1 MSSFINRLYFFAF
14 LNLFGLVLNA
24 QDDINIT
31 SPHAGDVYAG
41 DDLIVSLSYASPDSG
56 YSSPRW
62 AYSSSS
68 YAWQSVP
75 EVYSTQ
81 VSGSQWLNYLFDGYD
96 STRTLY
102 VRLLDQANG
111 AVLASDQRT
120 FTYRSG
126 SAPTQSGGGGAQTG
140 TSGDSI
146 TIQKPYSGESVNSS
160 TDELRI
166 NYSYSSASGGT
177 QSPRWA
183 YQLYDPNYG
192 TPFSSYSSSH
202 GGTQVDNM
210 VSKYDFMSGLSD
222 GSYTVYVT
230 LLDSLGDMF
239 NPPIVDHVSFGYQSS
254 TGGTQSGGG
263 DYQTPTSGTQS
274 PDSIYILF
282 PTPQFPSN
290 LTPKLW
296 LDASNLTNAG
306 ATWADR
312 STFGNDA
319 TKFGSPVL
327 EQHNDS
333 GLNTMRYSGSGDYH
347 QFPEI
352 TDIRTVFWVV
362 SEDSDA
368 TGHRYL
374 LGTNYGTAPFWHDDG
389 NGNMF
394 GQSWADSKVYNGS
407 TRLNGLAVNGR
418 TTPKPHNLSVIS
430 HVTTGNVS
438 ATNFSKDR
446 NWSDRLWKGKLGEL
460 IIFNTELSDADIRN
474 VENYLGEKWKIP
486 GLRTLYEDDGNDLQV
501 QWNYQS
507 QDNGMQSVSWAYK
520 LNEDFYGTSTS
531 ATQVDGNDSVEG
543 STWLSGVSYGS
554 HTLYVALLDQT
565 DSNNVLDTDHHTFNY
580 QSSGSSYTSPSN
592 NTQSDPGGTQSEYNL
607 IKLSSPEDPYL
618 IGTSGNDLEIEWSYA
633 SSSGGTSS
641 PHWSYK
647 LNEDYSTG
655 SAGSTQTNAMVPGS
669 AWLGG
674 VNDGWH
680 TLYVALLDE
689 QGGGQEL
696 SYATYTFNY
705 QSSGSA
711 VQSPDGI
718 AMVYPDVTY
727 LHSSDSNGLQ
737 VHWNYQSQSD
747 AEQSLSWAYSL
758 DGSTYSSPVNG
769 TKHVAGST
777 WLNGLSYDW
786 HELRVAL
793 LDQAS
798 GAQLAYASHMFKY
811 ESGNAGTQSPTG
823 GTSQDHHNNLPYFS
837 FSSNDLNTLASG
849 ASLPEGNYTIL
860 KEHNASDSQPFQ
872 LAPVFKDSSGY
883 ILVEINASVDSSATF
898 AELESYLDSTQ
909 IVEQGYVDFMPF
921 DFLPIQ
927 RIDVNQS
934 SALLSLSNGYDEI
947 YFQEFN
953 DTQNNTRYW
962 TLSIE
967 EDGNETNKSSL
978 VVDMAGFVY
987 EGNFEDYWYHT
998 FGIAV
1003 YAPNTEPEQKHAD
1016 WNETEY
1022 NADSQGISAVLQN
1035 HQHDL
1040 SFRQMLLVSN
1050 LEISENTP
1058 AQSTIS
1064 QFSLSVPRIMGDL
1077 NFTVYSDISTV
1088 SSALAIDQQGNL
1100 RSLTSFDFETSNQIS
1115 FATRATDPFGRS
1127 IEGNFS
1133 LTVLNQVEDYDG
1145 DGVEDHIDT
1154 DDDNDTFSDSIEQQ
1168 YGFDPRNSSSHPNFP
1183 GVSTA
1188 EEILLSSGAYRLG
1201 GTLLATGGVQVTEYG
1216 IRLKQANESIF
1227 QIYRAANLGAT
1238 NSYSL
1243 DFGALE
1249 IGEDYFYQAYAT
1261 NLAGTSLGALKKFTT
1276 SVEQFWWSSATE
1288 LSGGW
1293 KSSWVGE
1300 FLPYENGWIYH
1311 VDLGWAFV
1319 KPDLLGGIWMWV
1331 DDEGWLWSSEEAWPF
1346 LWASNTKNW
1355 LYPMNV
1361 GVRTYLYDY
1370 SSESVR
1376 SR

>member
-1 MSSFINRLYFFAF
+1 
-14 LNLFGLVLNA
+14 
-24 QDDINIT
+24 
-31 SPHAGDVYAG
+31 
-41 DDLIVSLSYASPDSG
+41 
-56 YSSPRW
+56 
-62 AYSSSS
+62 
-68 YAWQSVP
+68 
-75 EVYSTQ
+75 
-81 VSGSQWLNYLFDGYD
+81 
-96 STRTLY
+96 
-102 VRLLDQANG
+102 
-111 AVLASDQRT
+111 
-120 FTYRSG
+120 
-126 SAPTQSGGGGAQTG
+126 
-140 TSGDSI
+140 
-146 TIQKPYSGESVNSS
+146 
-160 TDELRI
+160 
-166 NYSYSSASGGT
+166 
-177 QSPRWA
+177 
-183 YQLYDPNYG
+183 
-192 TPFSSYSSSH
+192 
-202 GGTQVDNM
+202 
-210 VSKYDFMSGLSD
+210 
-222 GSYTVYVT
+222 
-230 LLDSLGDMF
+230 
-239 NPPIVDHVSFGYQSS
+239 
-254 TGGTQSGGG
+254 
-263 DYQTPTSGTQS
+263 
-274 PDSIYILF
+274 
-282 PTPQFPSN
+282 
-290 LTPKLW
+290 
-296 LDASNLTNAG
+296 
-306 ATWADR
+306 
-312 STFGNDA
+312 
-319 TKFGSPVL
+319 
-327 EQHNDS
+327 
-333 GLNTMRYSGSGDYH
+333 
-347 QFPEI
+347 
-352 TDIRTVFWVV
+352 
-362 SEDSDA
+362 
-368 TGHRYL
+368 
-374 LGTNYGTAPFWHDDG
+374 
-389 NGNMF
+389 
-394 GQSWADSKVYNGS
+394 
-407 TRLNGLAVNGR
+407 
-418 TTPKPHNLSVIS
+418 
-430 HVTTGNVS
+430 
-438 ATNFSKDR
+438 
-446 NWSDRLWKGKLGEL
+446 
-460 IIFNTELSDADIRN
+460 
-474 VENYLGEKWKIP
+474 
-486 GLRTLYEDDGNDLQV
+486 
-501 QWNYQS
+501 
-507 QDNGMQSVSWAYK
+507 
-520 LNEDFYGTSTS
+520 
-531 ATQVDGNDSVEG
+531 
-543 STWLSGVSYGS
+543 
-554 HTLYVALLDQT
+554 
-565 DSNNVLDTDHHTFNY
+565 
-580 QSSGSSYTSPSN
+580 
-592 NTQSDPGGTQSEYNL
+592 
-607 IKLSSPEDPYL
+607 
-618 IGTSGNDLEIEWSYA
+618 
-633 SSSGGTSS
+633 
-641 PHWSYK
+641 
-647 LNEDYSTG
+647 
-655 SAGSTQTNAMVPGS
+655 
-669 AWLGG
+669 
-674 VNDGWH
+674 
-680 TLYVALLDE
+680 
-689 QGGGQEL
+689 
-696 SYATYTFNY
+696 
-705 QSSGSA
+705 
-711 VQSPDGI
+711 
-718 AMVYPDVTY
+718 
-727 LHSSDSNGLQ
+727 
-737 VHWNYQSQSD
+737 
-747 AEQSLSWAYSL
+747 
-758 DGSTYSSPVNG
+758 
-769 TKHVAGST
+769 
-777 WLNGLSYDW
+777 
-786 HELRVAL
+786 
-793 LDQAS
+793 
-798 GAQLAYASHMFKY
+798 
-811 ESGNAGTQSPTG
+811 
-823 GTSQDHHNNLPYFS
+823 
-837 FSSNDLNTLASG
+837 
-849 ASLPEGNYTIL
+849 
-860 KEHNASDSQPFQ
+860 
-872 LAPVFKDSSGY
+872 
-883 ILVEINASVDSSATF
+883 
-898 AELESYLDSTQ
+898 
-909 IVEQGYVDFMPF
+909 MPF

-1168 YGFDPRNSSSHPNFP
+1168 YGFDPRDSSSHPNFP